1 MKPRRHRYC
10 RDQTDDEQPT
20 QGRGAGKAWSIG
32 VERIP
37 LVVNRNPFNTGY
49 LNTKASKLGHW
60 ISEGGDQPDLEAAQ
74 SDGAADSAPTM
85 QS

>member
-1 MKPRRHRYC
+1 MTNNPRKVEALEKH
-10 RDQTDDEQPT
+10 
-20 QGRGAGKAWSIG
+20 GVSV